1 MASRIILFIL
11 TFFLLFPFNADAG
24 EMRIVSL
31 YPGHTDNI
39 VALGGQKKLV
49 AISKNDDR
57 TMLPSLPRF
66 SAKSGAEEILALKP
80 DLVLTRGLAERQNP
94 QLRSVLERAG
104 VKVVSIEPPSW
115 DGFAAYLVKIAV
127 LTGSDPADAVA
138 ELNKTRDKIFTES
151 AKKSGG
157 RHPSIFVEA
166 TSKELNTCSPD
177 SWAAKLIDLAGGRN
191 TAHDAKVIRRGS
203 AIAPYG
209 LERILK
215 AAASGSID
223 IYLIQQGTM
232 NAANMKSLAARP
244 WYPAIKNIKI
254 VAMPER
260 ELSRPSLLGLE
271 AGGRHLINI
280 FYGE

>member
-11 TFFLLFPFNADAG
+11 TFFLFCPFNADAG

-115 DGFAAYLVKIAV
+115 DGFAAYLEKIAV

-191 TAHDAKVIRRGS
+191 AAHDAKVIRRGS